1 VLAGLDGGDAAT
13 LIDDGPGAIQD
24 WANPAQLNRLDWYSA
39 HNWRVPYPGDKKILG
54 PSQVPGANLP
64 AGYLGD

>member
-1 VLAGLDGGDAAT
+1 MPPGWTVQR
-13 LIDDGPGAIQD
+13 DD
-24 WANPAQLNRLDWYSA
+24 WKT
-39 HNWRVPYPGDKKILG
+39 PYPGDNAILP